1 MPNLS
6 LDAFLANRCKFY
18 RLVNARGMH
27 VKVLRCS
34 QLVVVII
41 VTPLSADGDDDDRLV
56 IRSVPG
62 AMCSDPLGCI
72 GGNRLIDS
80 C

>member
-6 LDAFLANRCKFY
+6 LDAFLANRCKLY
-18 RLVNARGMH
+18 RLMNARGMH

-41 VTPLSADGDDDDRLV
+41 VTSLFADGVDDDDDGPV

-62 AMCSDPLGCI
+62 ATCS
-72 GGNRLIDS
+72 
-80 C
+80 